1 MTIRRQPP
9 EVVQFTRE
17 SAERISR
24 VVRESENA
32 PLPGSPLTFDSPV
45 LFSRPVQLQSQQKV
59 FRVCTFTAAWSK
71 NATKVVTLKYQ
82 TSTPNTF
89 VATNLFAEITSST
102 ATRNCA
108 IAKEGTAWFLI
119 AAEC

>member
-1 MTIRRQPP
+1 MTIRRPAAD
-9 EVVQFTRE
+9 VVQFTRD

-32 PLPGSPLTFDSPV
+32 PLPGSPLTFDSPD
-45 LFSRPVQLQSQQKV
+45 LFSRPVQNAQKV
-59 FRVCTFTAAWSK
+59 FRICTFTAAWSK
-71 NATKVVTLKYQ
+71 NTTKVVTLKYN
-82 TSTPNTF
+82 TTTPNTF
-89 VATNLFAEITSST
+89 VAMNLFAAIGEST

-108 IAKEGTAWFLI
+108 IAKEGTAWYLI

>member
-59 FRVCTFTAAWSK
+59 FRVCTFTAGWSK

-89 VATNLFAEITSST
+89 VATNLFAEIASST